1 MMIASLKTTTRH
13 SNVTL
18 VRLLLAEGRPY
29 WPHLSAKFLVNFL
42 VTPLALLAPLPL
54 KLAVDSVIGEKPLP
68 DFLRPWVPESVAASD
83 FSLLVL
89 AAGIY
94 LLIALLNQVQ
104 TLISYALYT
113 IAGEGLL
120 LSLRR
125 RLLEHAQ
132 RLSLSFHDSKGTA
145 ESLYRIH
152 EDARSIQWVIM
163 DGLLPIVSSCV
174 MFVAMLVV
182 IQRINFELAVVAL
195 AVSPFVIVLGHV
207 YDRRMGASY
216 ARVKEL
222 ETGVLSVLQEILAS
236 IRLVQAFARED
247 HETRRFS
254 ERSTEGMRARVRL
267 SLAEGYVILA
277 TNLATAG
284 GTALVLFIGVRGV
297 QSGSLSLGDLLLV
310 IAYLAQL
317 YAPLQTMTTQFT
329 NLQSSLASAR
339 RVFEYLNEVP
349 DVVERP
355 HARRLRRAR
364 GAVEFCDVSFSYR
377 PDNPILSGISLTIV
391 AGSHVG
397 ISGVTGAGKSTLLHL
412 LPRFYDPTGGCVLLD
427 GIDLRDYKL
436 ADLRN
441 QFAIVHQEPILLS
454 TSVAENIACGRAGAT
469 EKEIVEA
476 ARAANAHDFICQL
489 PDGYQTQVGERGVM
503 LSGGERQRISIAR
516 AFLRNAPILVLDEP
530 TSAVDTKT
538 EAAITDA
545 IERLARGRT
554 SITIAHRLS
563 TLQHCDV
570 RVVIEHRHLHLLT
583 PEAAGTGTD
592 RRGRT
597 ASAMATAGRAAGG
610 RRGVSGRISS
620 LHEWLKWKLLNP

>member
-1 MMIASLKTTTRH
+1 MTASLKTTTRH
-13 SNVTL
+13 SNFTL

-29 WPHLSAKFLVNFL
+29 WPHLSAKFLINFL

-54 KLAVDSVIGEKPLP
+54 KLAVDSVLGEKPLP
-68 DFLRPWVPESVAASD
+68 GFLRALVPESVAASD

-94 LLIALLNQVQ
+94 LLIAFLNQVQ
-104 TLISYALYT
+104 TLVSYALYT
-113 IAGEGLL
+113 ITGEGLL
-120 LSLRR
+120 LSLRT

-132 RLSLSFHDSKGTA
+132 RLSLSFHDSRGTA

-163 DGLLPIVSSCV
+163 DGLMPIVSSCV

-182 IQRINFELAVVAL
+182 IQRIHFELALVAL

-317 YAPLQTMTTQFT
+317 YAPLQTVTTQFT

-364 GAVEFCDVSFSYR
+364 GAVEFCDVSFS
-377 PDNPILSGISLTIV
+377 
-391 AGSHVG
+391 
-397 ISGVTGAGKSTLLHL
+397 
-412 LPRFYDPTGGCVLLD
+412 
-427 GIDLRDYKL
+427 
-436 ADLRN
+436 
-441 QFAIVHQEPILLS
+441 
-454 TSVAENIACGRAGAT
+454 
-469 EKEIVEA
+469 
-476 ARAANAHDFICQL
+476 
-489 PDGYQTQVGERGVM
+489 
-503 LSGGERQRISIAR
+503 
-516 AFLRNAPILVLDEP
+516 
-530 TSAVDTKT
+530 
-538 EAAITDA
+538 
-545 IERLARGRT
+545 
-554 SITIAHRLS
+554 
-563 TLQHCDV
+563 
-570 RVVIEHRHLHLLT
+570 
-583 PEAAGTGTD
+583 
-592 RRGRT
+592 
-597 ASAMATAGRAAGG
+597 
-610 RRGVSGRISS
+610 
-620 LHEWLKWKLLNP
+620 

>member
-1 MMIASLKTTTRH
+1 MTASLKTTTRH
-13 SNVTL
+13 SNFTL

-68 DFLRPWVPESVAASD
+68 GFLRPWVPESVAASD

-94 LLIALLNQVQ
+94 LLIAFLNQVQ
-104 TLISYALYT
+104 TLVSYALYT

-174 MFVAMLVV
+174 MFVAMVVV
-182 IQRINFELAVVAL
+182 IQRIDFELALVAL
-195 AVSPFVIVLGHV
+195 AVSPLVIVLGHV

-317 YAPLQTMTTQFT
+317 YAPLQTVTTQFT

-364 GAVEFCDVSFSYR
+364 GAVELCDVSFSYR
-377 PDNPILSGISLTIV
+377 PDSPILSRISLTI
-391 AGSHVG
+391 ASGSHVG
-397 ISGVTGAGKSTLLHL
+397 ISGVTGAGKSTLLYL
-412 LPRFYDPTGGCVLLD
+412 LTRFYDPTGGSVLLD
-427 GIDLRDYKL
+427 GVDLRDYKL

-476 ARAANAHDFICQL
+476 ARAANAHDFICHL
-489 PDGYQTQVGERGVM
+489 PDRYETQVGERGVM

-570 RVVIEHRHLHLLT
+570 RVVVEHGELRVLT
-583 PEAAGTGTD
+583 PEAARTETG
-592 RRGRT
+592 RHGVA
-597 ASAMATAGRAAGG
+597 ASGVAISGRAAGG
-610 RRGVSGRISS
+610 RRRLGARVFS